1 MQQIVFGRPGNMDNR
16 EFSNLGDQ
24 IRDSVQN
31 AIDSMDFNQLNRTIS
46 DTVNSAL
53 EEARSQL
60 IKGAE
65 FGKKTPPG
73 SFSSQS
79 GKRTETYRKTEWS
92 GASAQRE
99 SREDGPGYRA
109 FQTSRDVQKRTGD
122 GQGELIQ
129 LNQTGRVS
137 SILYTV
143 FGSIGIGVILIL
155 LLVVWIVALVVKPV
169 IWAVAGASVFLL
181 LLGGASGF
189 MLRTGIAI
197 RDRLKRARIYAKQ
210 SGKRMYCSIEEL
222 AVSIGRSRD
231 FVLKDVQKMIK
242 LRIFKQAYL
251 DEQKTCLILS
261 ESTYRQ
267 YLECQK
273 ALKER
278 EIEDAREKTKEDTPS
293 EEIKQMMA
301 DGQNYL
307 RILREAND
315 AIPGEVISQKISNL
329 EHVIRRI
336 FESVSKRPVRIGEM
350 ERFMEYY
357 LPTTVKLVNAYRD
370 FDSVGSQGANISSAK
385 AEIERTLDT
394 INQAFERLLDDLY
407 QDAAL
412 DVSTDASVIQ
422 TMLKKDG
429 WAESDFTGGMKN
441 E

>member
-1 MQQIVFGRPGNMDNR
+1 M
-16 EFSNLGDQ
+16 
-24 IRDSVQN
+24 
-31 AIDSMDFNQLNRTIS
+31 
-46 DTVNSAL
+46 
-53 EEARSQL
+53 
-60 IKGAE
+60 
-65 FGKKTPPG
+65 
-73 SFSSQS
+73 
-79 GKRTETYRKTEWS
+79 
-92 GASAQRE
+92 
-99 SREDGPGYRA
+99 
-109 FQTSRDVQKRTGD
+109 
-122 GQGELIQ
+122 
-129 LNQTGRVS
+129 
-137 SILYTV
+137 
-143 FGSIGIGVILIL
+143 
-155 LLVVWIVALVVKPV
+155 VKPV
-169 IWAVAGASVFLL
+169 LWAVAGSTLFLL

-189 MLRTGIAI
+189 MLRTGVSI

-222 AVSIGRSRD
+222 AGSIGRSRD

-242 LRIFKQAYL
+242 LGIFKQAYL

-261 ESTYRQ
+261 EATYKQ

-278 EIEDAREKTKEDTPS
+278 ELEEASENTGEDSSSDEM
-293 EEIKQMMA
+293 KQMMA
-301 DGQNYL
+301 EGQNYL

-315 AIPGEVISQKISNL
+315 AIPGEVISQKIYSL

-336 FESVSKRPVRIGEM
+336 FESVSRHPRRMQEM

-370 FDSVGSQGANISSAK
+370 FDSVGTQGANISSAK

>member
-1 MQQIVFGRPGNMDNR
+1 MDNK

-65 FGKKTPPG
+65 FGKNIPPG
-73 SFSSQS
+73 SFSSQRS
-79 GKRTETYRKTEWS
+79 ERTETYRKTEWS
-92 GASAQRE
+92 GTTIQRE
-99 SREDGPGYRA
+99 GREDGPGYRA
-109 FQTSRDVQKRTGD
+109 FQTSRDVLKRTGD
-122 GQGELIQ
+122 GQGELAQ

-137 SILYTV
+137 GILYTV
-143 FGSIGIGVILIL
+143 FGSIGIGIILIL

-169 IWAVAGASVFLL
+169 IWAVAGATLILL
-181 LLGGASGF
+181 LLGGVSGF
-189 MLRTGIAI
+189 MLRAGIGI

-222 AVSIGRSRD
+222 AGNIGRSRD

-242 LRIFKQAYL
+242 LGIFKQAYL

-261 ESTYRQ
+261 ENTYRQ

-278 EIEDAREKTKEDTPS
+278 ELEEVREKAKEVTPS

-336 FESVSKRPVRIGEM
+336 FESVSKHPGRIGEM

-370 FDSVGSQGANISSAK
+370 FDSVGTQGANISSAK

>member
-1 MQQIVFGRPGNMDNR
+1 MDNR

-60 IKGAE
+60 MKGAE
-65 FGKKTPPG
+65 FGKNPPPG
-73 SFSSQS
+73 SFSSQRRE
-79 GKRTETYRKTEWS
+79 KTERTERTVTYRKTQWGGDPIQGGE
-92 GASAQRE
+92 GE
-99 SREDGPGYRA
+99 SGPGYRA
-109 FQTSRDVQKRTGD
+109 FQTSRDVRRRNGD
-122 GQGELIQ
+122 EQGELVQ
-129 LNQTGRVS
+129 LNQAGRVS
-137 SILYTV
+137 GILYTV
-143 FGSIGIGVILIL
+143 FGSIGLGLIL
-155 LLVVWIVALVVKPV
+155 LLLFVVWIVALVVKPV
-169 IWAVAGASVFLL
+169 IWAVAGSTLL
-181 LLGGASGF
+181 LLFLGGASGF
-189 MLRTGIAI
+189 MLRTGVSI

-210 SGKRMYCSIEEL
+210 TGKRMYCSIEEL
-222 AVSIGRSRD
+222 AGSIGRSRD

-242 LRIFKQAYL
+242 LGIFKQAYL

-261 ESTYRQ
+261 ETTYRQ

-278 EIEDAREKTKEDTPS
+278 ELEVVSEKAKEEPPS
-293 EEIKQMMA
+293 DEMKQMMA
-301 DGQNYL
+301 EGQNYL

-336 FESVSKRPVRIGEM
+336 FESVSRHPRRMQEM

-370 FDSVGSQGANISSAK
+370 FDSVGTQGANITSAK

-429 WAESDFTGGMKN
+429 WAESDFTGGTKN

>member
-1 MQQIVFGRPGNMDNR
+1 MDNR

-24 IRDSVQN
+24 IRDSVQK

-60 IKGAE
+60 VKGTD
-65 FGKKTPPG
+65 FGKNPPPEG
-73 SFSSQS
+73 FSSQRRV
-79 GKRTETYRKTEWS
+79 RTERYRKTQWKEEPVQE
-92 GASAQRE
+92 GERE
-99 SREDGPGYRA
+99 SGPGYKA
-109 FQTSRDVQKRTGD
+109 FQTSRDVRRRNGD
-122 GQGELIQ
+122 DQGELVQ
-129 LNQTGRVS
+129 LNQTGRVAG
-137 SILYTV
+137 ILYTV
-143 FGSIGIGVILIL
+143 FGSIGIGLIL
-155 LLVVWIVALVVKPV
+155 LFLLIVWIVALVVKPV
-169 IWAVAGASVFLL
+169 IWAVAGSTLFLL

-189 MLRTGIAI
+189 MLRAGISI

-222 AVSIGRSRD
+222 AGSIGRSRD

-242 LRIFKQAYL
+242 LGIFKQAYL

-261 ESTYRQ
+261 DNTYRQ

-278 EIEDAREKTKEDTPS
+278 ELVEASEKANEGTPS
-293 EEIKQMMA
+293 DEMKQMMA

-329 EHVIRRI
+329 EQVIRRI
-336 FESVSKRPVRIGEM
+336 FESVSRHPRRIQEM

-412 DVSTDASVIQ
+412 DVATDASVIQ

-429 WAESDFTGGMKN
+429 WAESDFTGGTKN

>member
-1 MQQIVFGRPGNMDNR
+1 MDNR

-60 IKGAE
+60 IKGTE
-65 FGKKTPPG
+65 FRKNIPPG
-73 SFSSQS
+73 SFSSQRS
-79 GKRTETYRKTEWS
+79 EKTETFRRTEWS
-92 GASAQRE
+92 GASVQRE

-109 FQTSRDVQKRTGD
+109 FQTSRDVLKRTGD
-122 GQGELIQ
+122 GQGELAQ

-137 SILYTV
+137 GILYTV
-143 FGSIGIGVILIL
+143 FGSIGIGIILIL

-169 IWAVAGASVFLL
+169 IWAVAGATLILL
-181 LLGGASGF
+181 LLGGVSGF
-189 MLRTGIAI
+189 MLRAGIGI

-222 AVSIGRSRD
+222 AGNIGRSRD

-242 LRIFKQAYL
+242 LGIFKQAYL

-261 ESTYRQ
+261 ENTYRQ

-278 EIEDAREKTKEDTPS
+278 ELEDVREKAKEETPS
-293 EEIKQMMA
+293 EEIKQMIA

-315 AIPGEVISQKISNL
+315 AIPGEVISQKISSL

-336 FESVSKRPVRIGEM
+336 FESVSKHPGRIGEM

-370 FDSVGSQGANISSAK
+370 FDSVGTQGANISSAK

>member
-1 MQQIVFGRPGNMDNR
+1 MDNK

-24 IRDSVQN
+24 IRDSVQQ

-60 IKGAE
+60 IKGVE
-65 FGKKTPPG
+65 FRKNPPPG
-73 SFSSQS
+73 SFSSQRRE
-79 GKRTETYRKTEWS
+79 RTETSRKTQWREEPV
-92 GASAQRE
+92 QKVERE
-99 SREDGPGYRA
+99 SGPGYRA
-109 FQTSRDVQKRTGD
+109 FQTSRDVRRRNGD
-122 GQGELIQ
+122 DQGELMQ

-137 SILYTV
+137 GILYTV
-143 FGSIGIGVILIL
+143 FGSIGIGLIL
-155 LLVVWIVALVVKPV
+155 LFLLIVWIVALVVKPV
-169 IWAVAGASVFLL
+169 IWAVAGSTLFLL

-189 MLRTGIAI
+189 MLRTGITI

-222 AVSIGRSRD
+222 AGSIGRSRD
-231 FVLKDVQKMIK
+231 FVLKDIQKMIK
-242 LRIFKQAYL
+242 LGIFKQAYL

-261 ESTYRQ
+261 ETTYRQ

-273 ALKER
+273 ALKAR
-278 EIEDAREKTKEDTPS
+278 EIEEAGEKAKEESPS
-293 EEIKQMMA
+293 EEMKQMMA

-315 AIPGEVISQKISNL
+315 AIPGEVISQKISSL

-336 FESVSKRPVRIGEM
+336 FESVSRNPARMKEM

-370 FDSVGSQGANISSAK
+370 FDSAGSQGANITSAK

-412 DVSTDASVIQ
+412 DITTDASVIQ